1 MKRGY
6 EETTQYPV
14 SKVLFAELEA
24 AITFFF
30 FFELRSRS
38 GIFLKYEG
46 AVKTSQPNVTLPF
59 SSARLR
65 SLSGGG

>member
-30 FFELRSRS
+30 FWIAEQVRY
-38 GIFLKYEG
+38 IFKIRGCREDITTERN
-46 AVKTSQPNVTLPF
+46 APVQ
-59 SSARLR
+59 
-65 SLSGGG
+65 

>member
-30 FFELRSRS
+30 FF
-38 GIFLKYEG
+38 F
-46 AVKTSQPNVTLPF
+46 F
-59 SSARLR
+59 
-65 SLSGGG
+65 